1 MWGEPIFTRAYIL
14 LVFKDLVLKC
24 FTSSSQA
31 SATSTQKSSPIN
43 AGDSDDYNSL
53 TNKEG

>member
-1 MWGEPIFTRAYIL
+1 MGGAYFYTCL
-14 LVFKDLVLKC
+14 HLTCFKDLVLKC